1 MRMEGRSLKP
11 KWQPGPYAPAR
22 GPGGHPAPAFAR
34 WIATFGWRLSQTEKQ
49 YCRYP
54 FASQIA
60 ANPSVAAKKGT
71 SLAVET
77 APVMRLRYGL
87 RRSEEHTSEL
97 QSLRHLVCRLLLET
111 NRDLVSRLM
120 RGTARWRAQI
130 TPGR

>member
-34 WIATFGWRLSQTEKQ
+34 WIATFGWRLSKTEKQ
-49 YCRYP
+49 YCRCP

-60 ANPSVAAKKGT
+60 ANLSVAAKKGT

-87 RRSEEHTSEL
+87 RYAQDWAGAPASSIRPACPRPWLCPDPKSTRLNS
-97 QSLRHLVCRLLLET
+97 SHLGHSYALLL
-111 NRDLVSRLM
+111 V
-120 RGTARWRAQI
+120 
-130 TPGR
+130 